1 MEMEGTADP
10 IRIGRAEDAIEVVFI
25 AEELKSNQRLFE
37 SECPP
42 SNVESLTKHSSF
54 LSPPLKNVSFFLAN
68 ATTKMNVSKD
78 RRTPER
84 RAEHS
89 SEHVFLRSPP
99 LFFALFPPL
108 LLPIHLFQTAKRRR
122 RSRTMISSSF
132 SGLRHNLWDEN
143 VRRRRRDLDI

>member
-1 MEMEGTADP
+1 MEGTADP

-89 SEHVFLRSPP
+89 SEHVFC
-99 LFFALFPPL
+99 AL
-108 LLPIHLFQTAKRRR
+108 LLP
-122 RSRTMISSSF
+122 SSLSF
-132 SGLRHNLWDEN
+132 PLSPSSDTFVPDGEEEEEEEQDNDLVIILRPPPQFMG
-143 VRRRRRDLDI
+143 